1 MKFTHFFIDRP
12 IFAAVLSIVII
23 LVGIIAYLKLP
34 VSQYPPVALPT
45 IVVSASFPGATPDVV
60 AQTVATPLEEQ
71 INGVE
76 DMLYMESDS
85 TADGEMQLTI
95 TFKLGTDL
103 DKAQV
108 LIQNRVAIAE
118 PQLPQEVRQ
127 IGVTT
132 LKRSPDLLLVVN
144 LFSPDGKFDQLY
156 ISNYAYLQVQDA
168 LLRVEGV
175 GDVHLFGARNYS
187 MRIWLNAAR
196 LAEVNLTAG
205 DVVQALRQQNV
216 EVAAGVIGQPPMK
229 HPGAF
234 QFSVNTKGRLQ
245 TPEEFANVVVKSGE
259 GGNLVRIRDV
269 ARVELGALDY
279 SVNSY
284 LNGQNAVAVVVF
296 QLPGS
301 NAVATAQRVLATM
314 QELSTRFPEGLEYR
328 VVHNPTVFVEQS
340 IHEVYRS
347 LAIASILVTLVI
359 FIFLQSWRATV
370 IPLTAIPVS
379 LIGTFAVMWALGF
392 SLNNLSLFGLVMAI
406 GIVVDDAIVVVENV
420 QRNID
425 AGVAPRQA
433 THTSMDQVA
442 SALISAALV
451 LAAVFVP
458 TAFLGGISGQFYRQ
472 FALTIAVST
481 VISAFVSLT
490 LSPAMSAMLLRPR
503 RPPKSAGGGFHRL
516 LFDWFFKAF
525 DSVFDRARNIYSE
538 TVKRVIRATGI
549 AILVYIVLLGITYW
563 SFRQVP
569 TGFIPFQDQGYLIV
583 SVQLPAGASLYRTD
597 AVARR
602 VVDIALHTPGI
613 AATVAFVG
621 FSAATRSNS
630 STAAGVFTPLEDAT
644 VRAKEGLSA
653 GRIMADLRR
662 RLSEIQEAEI
672 VVIPPPPV
680 PGIGTSG
687 GFKMQIED
695 RSGLGFRALEKAA
708 AMIVAAANQQPGL
721 VQVFSTFRAN
731 TPQLYVDIDRTKAA
745 MLHVPLGNV
754 FETLQVYLG
763 SLYVNDFN
771 FLGKTFHVTVQ
782 AESAYRA
789 QPRDIPQLKTRS
801 DSGAVVPLGSLVQVV
816 NRTGPD
822 RVVRYNLYPAADVN
836 GSTRPG
842 FSSGQS
848 LDAMEYVARQVL
860 PAGMG
865 FEWTDIAYQERLA
878 GNVALYI
885 FPLCVL
891 FVFLT
896 LSAQYESWVLPLGVI
911 LIVPMCLLCAV
922 AGVWFRGLENNI
934 LTQIGFV
941 VLVGLACK
949 NAILIVQFAKA
960 EEDKGKD
967 RYEATVQ
974 ACRLRLRP
982 ILMTSFAFIFGVIP
996 LVIAQGAGYE
1006 MRQAVGTAVFS
1017 GMLGVS
1023 LFGLFLTPVF
1033 YVVLSKLTR
1042 RRYSEDTARAG

>member
-1 MKFTHFFIDRP
+1 M
-12 IFAAVLSIVII
+12 
-23 LVGIIAYLKLP
+23 
-34 VSQYPPVALPT
+34 ALPT
-45 IVVSASFPGATPDVV
+45 IVVSTSYPGATPDVV

-85 TADGEMQLTI
+85 TADGELQLTV

-108 LIQNRVAIAE
+108 FVQNRVAIAE

-127 IGVTT
+127 IGITT
-132 LKRSPDLLLVVN
+132 LKRSPDLLMVVS
-144 LFSPDGKFDQLY
+144 LLSPDDRYDELY

-187 MRIWLNAAR
+187 MRIWLDAAK
-196 LAEVNLTAG
+196 LSEVNLTAG
-205 DVVQALRQQNV
+205 DVVQALQQQNV
-216 EVAAGVIGQPPMK
+216 EVAAGVIGQPPMA

-234 QFSVNTKGRLQ
+234 QLYVNAKGRLQ
-245 TPEEFANVVVKSGE
+245 TPEEFADIVVKSGSS
-259 GGNLVRIRDV
+259 GSLVRVRDV

-284 LNGQNAVAVVVF
+284 LDGRNSVGIVVF

-314 QELSTRFPEGLEYR
+314 KELSKRFPEGLEYR

-340 IHEVYRS
+340 IYEVYRS
-347 LAIASILVTLVI
+347 LFAASVLVTLVI
-359 FIFLQSWRATV
+359 FLFLQSWRATV
-370 IPLTAIPVS
+370 VPLMAIPVS
-379 LIGTFAVMWALGF
+379 LIGTFAVMWVLGF
-392 SLNNLSLFGLVMAI
+392 SLNNLSLFGLVLAI

-420 QRNID
+420 QRNIE
-425 AGVAPRQA
+425 AGVPPRQA
-433 THTSMDQVA
+433 THAAMDEVA

-481 VISAFVSLT
+481 AISAFVSLT
-490 LSPAMSAMLLRPR
+490 LSPAMSALLLRP
-503 RPPKSAGGGFHRL
+503 KSVSKGAMGRFGGS
-516 LFDWFFKAF
+516 LFGWFFRGI
-525 DSVFDRARNIYSE
+525 DVGFDRVRAFYGR
-538 TVKRVIRATGI
+538 TVTRIIRVTGT
-549 AILVYIVLLGITYW
+549 AILVYTVLLGLTYW

-569 TGFIPFQDQGYLIV
+569 TGFIPSQDQGHLII
-583 SVQLPAGASLYRTD
+583 SIQLPEGASLSRTD

-602 VVDIALHTPGI
+602 VINIALHTPGI
-613 AATVAFVG
+613 VATVAFVG
-621 FSAATRSNS
+621 FSAATRSNGS
-630 STAAGVFTPLEDAT
+630 NVAGIFTPLEDASE
-644 VRAKEGLSA
+644 RANKGLSA
-653 GRIMADLRR
+653 NRIMADLRR

-680 PGIGTSG
+680 PGIGTAG
-687 GFKMQIED
+687 GFKMQVED
-695 RSGLGFRALEKAA
+695 RSGLGLQALQKAVGA
-708 AMIVAAANQQPGL
+708 LVVAANQDPGL
-721 VQVFSTFRAN
+721 AQVFSSFRAN
-731 TPQLYVDIDRTKAA
+731 TPQLYVHIDRTKAA
-745 MLHVPLGNV
+745 MLHVPLGTV

-771 FLGKTFHVTVQ
+771 FLGKTYHVTAQ
-782 AESAYRA
+782 AESDYRSR
-789 QPRDIPQLKTRS
+789 PGDIPELKTRS
-801 DSGAVVPLGSLVQVV
+801 DSGAIVPLGSLVHVV
-816 NRTGPD
+816 NQTGPD
-822 RVVRYNLYPAADVN
+822 RVVRYNLYPSADVN

-848 LDAMEYVARQVL
+848 LDTMERLAQQIL
-860 PAGMG
+860 PAGME
-865 FEWTDIAYQERLA
+865 FQWTDLAYQERLA

-896 LSAQYESWVLPLGVI
+896 LSAQYESWVLPLAVI
-911 LIVPMCLLCAV
+911 LIVPMCLLCAI
-922 AGVWFRGLENNI
+922 AGVWFRGMENNI

-960 EEDKGKD
+960 EQDKGKD
-967 RYEATVQ
+967 RFEATVQ

-1023 LFGLFLTPVF
+1023 FFGLFLTPVF
-1033 YVVLSKLTR
+1033 YVVLSR
-1042 RRYSEDTARAG
+1042 FVSQRPVDDASRYGSSSGN

>member
-12 IFAAVLSIVII
+12 IFAAVLSIVIT
-23 LVGIIAYLKLP
+23 LVGVIAYFQLP

-60 AQTVATPLEEQ
+60 ARTVATPLEEQ

-85 TADGEMQLTI
+85 TSDGELQITI

-108 LIQNRVAIAE
+108 LVQNRVAIAE
-118 PQLPQEVRQ
+118 PQLPQETRQ

-144 LFSPDGKFDQLY
+144 LLSPDNSFDQLY
-156 ISNYAYLQVQDA
+156 ISNYAYLQIQDA
-168 LLRVEGV
+168 LLRIEGV

-187 MRIWLNAAR
+187 MRIWLDAAK

-205 DVVQALRQQNV
+205 DVVQALRQQNI
-216 EVAAGVIGQPPMK
+216 EVAAGVIGQPPMR

-234 QFSVNTKGRLQ
+234 QFSVNTKGRLE
-245 TPEEFANVVVKSGE
+245 TPEEFADIVVKTGANGS
-259 GGNLVRIRDV
+259 LVRVKDV

-284 LNGQNAVAVVVF
+284 LNGQNAVAIVVF

-301 NAVATAQRVLATM
+301 NAVATAQRVLARM
-314 QELSTRFPEGLEYR
+314 QELRKRFPEGLEYI
-328 VVHNPTVFVEQS
+328 VAHNPTDYVEQS
-340 IHEVYRS
+340 IQEVYRS
-347 LAIASILVTLVI
+347 LLIASILVTLVI
-359 FIFLQSWRATV
+359 FVFLQSWRATM
-370 IPLTAIPVS
+370 IPLMAIPVS
-379 LIGTFAVMWALGF
+379 LIGTFAVMRALGF
-392 SLNNLSLFGLVMAI
+392 SLNNLSLFGLVLAI

-425 AGVAPRQA
+425 SGVAPRQA
-433 THTSMDQVA
+433 SHTSMDEVA
-442 SALISAALV
+442 SALVSAALV
-451 LAAVFVP
+451 LSAVFVP

-481 VISAFVSLT
+481 VISALVSLT
-490 LSPAMSAMLLRPR
+490 LSPAMSALLLRSR
-503 RPPKSAGGGFHRL
+503 RAANGSPGGFLRSL
-516 LFDWFFKAF
+516 SGWFFGGFNSA
-525 DSVFDRARNIYSE
+525 FDRARNMYGR
-538 TVKRVIRATGI
+538 TVRRIIQVAAI
-549 AILVYIVLLGITYW
+549 AILVYIALLGVTYLT
-563 SFRQVP
+563 FRHTP

-583 SVQLPAGASLYRTD
+583 NIQLPEGASLYRTD

-602 VVDIALHTPGI
+602 VINIARHTPGM

-621 FSAATRSNS
+621 FSAATRTDS
-630 STAAGVFTPLEDAT
+630 STAAGIFTPLEDAS
-644 VRAKEGLSA
+644 VRASKGLTA
-653 GRIMADLRR
+653 EKIIADLRR
-662 RLSEIQEAEI
+662 KLSEIQEAEI

-680 PGIGTSG
+680 PGIGTAG
-687 GFKMQIED
+687 GFKMQLED
-695 RSGLGFRALEKAA
+695 RSGLGLQAMAKAA
-708 AMIVAAANQQPGL
+708 GEVVAAANKEPGL
-721 VQVFSTFRAN
+721 VQVYSTFRVN
-731 TPQLYVDIDRTKAA
+731 TPQIYLHIDRSKAS

-771 FLGKTFHVTVQ
+771 FLGKTFHVTAQ

-789 QPRDIPQLKTRS
+789 EADDIPELKTRS
-801 DSGAVVPLGSLVQVV
+801 DSGAIVPLGSLVHVE

-836 GSTRPG
+836 GSERPG

-848 LDAMEYVARQVL
+848 LDTMEHIARRVL
-860 PAGMG
+860 PEGMA

-896 LSAQYESWVLPLGVI
+896 LSAQYESWILPLAVI
-911 LIVPMCLLCAV
+911 LIVPMCLLFAI
-922 AGVWFRGLENNI
+922 AGVLLRGMENSI

-960 EEDKGKD
+960 EEDSGKG
-967 RYEATVQ
+967 RHEAVAQ
-974 ACRLRLRP
+974 ACLLRLRP

-1017 GMLGVS
+1017 GMIGVS
-1023 LFGLFLTPVF
+1023 FFGLFLTPVF
-1033 YVVLSKLTR
+1033 YVALRRLSR
-1042 RRYSEDTARAG
+1042 RRHTTDDPRGG

>member
-1 MKFTHFFIDRP
+1 MKFSHFFIDRP
-12 IFAAVLSIVII
+12 IFAVVLSIMIT
-23 LVGIIAYLKLP
+23 LVGIIAYFKLP
-34 VSQYPPVALPT
+34 VSQYPQVALPT
-45 IVVSASFPGATPDVV
+45 IVVSTAYPGATPDVV

-76 DMLYMESDS
+76 DMLYMESSS
-85 TADGEMQLTI
+85 TADGEMSLTI

-108 LIQNRVAIAE
+108 LVQNRVAIAE

-132 LKRSPDLLLVVN
+132 LKRSPDLLLVIN
-144 LFSPDGKFDQLY
+144 LLSPDNRFDQLY
-156 ISNYAYLQVQDA
+156 ISNYAYLQLRDN
-168 LLRVEGV
+168 LLRVQGV
-175 GDVHLFGARNYS
+175 GDVSLFGARNYS
-187 MRIWLNAAR
+187 MRIWLNAAK
-196 LAEVNLTAG
+196 LSEVNLTAG
-205 DVVQALRQQNV
+205 DVVQALRQQNA
-216 EVAAGVIGQPPMK
+216 EVAAGVIGEPPMR

-234 QFSVNTKGRLQ
+234 QLSVNAKGRLL
-245 TPEEFANVVVKSGE
+245 TPKEFADIVVKAGPSGS
-259 GGNLVRIRDV
+259 LVRVGDV

-284 LNGQNAVAVVVF
+284 LDGQNAVALVVF

-301 NAVATAQRVLATM
+301 NAVATAQRVLASVKEM
-314 QELSTRFPEGLEYR
+314 SKRFPKGLEYR
-328 VVHNPTVFVEQS
+328 VVHNPTVFVENS

-347 LAIASILVTLVI
+347 LLIASILVTLVI
-359 FIFLQSWRATV
+359 FVFLQSWRATI
-370 IPLTAIPVS
+370 IPLMAIPVS
-379 LIGTFAVMWALGF
+379 LIGTFAVMLVLGF
-392 SLNNLSLFGLVMAI
+392 SLNNLSLFGLVLAI
-406 GIVVDDAIVVVENV
+406 GIVVDDAIVVAENA

-433 THTSMDQVA
+433 THTSMDEVA

-490 LSPAMSAMLLRPR
+490 LSPAMSALLLRP
-503 RPPKSAGGGFHRL
+503 KSAPKGVMGGLREKL
-516 LFDWFFKAF
+516 LGWFFRAF
-525 DSVFDRARNIYSE
+525 DSGFDRVRNLYSR
-538 TVKRVIRATGI
+538 TIRSMIRITGI
-549 AILVYIVLLGITYW
+549 AILIYIVLLGITYW

-583 SVQLPAGASLYRTD
+583 NIQLPEGASLYRTD
-597 AVARR
+597 AVTRH

-613 AATVAFVG
+613 AATVAFAG
-621 FSAATRSNS
+621 FSAASRSNS
-630 STAAGVFTPLEDAT
+630 SSAAGVFTPLEDASA
-644 VRAKEGLSA
+644 RATKGLSA
-653 GRIMADLRR
+653 DRIIADLRR
-662 RLSEIQEAEI
+662 RLSEIQDAEI

-680 PGIGTSG
+680 PGIGTAG
-687 GFKMQIED
+687 GFKMQVED
-695 RSGLGFRALEKAA
+695 RSGKGFRALHKAA
-708 AMIVAAANQQPGL
+708 AALVAAANQEPGL
-721 VQVFSTFRAN
+721 EQVFSTFQVN
-731 TPQLYVDIDRTKAA
+731 TPQLYVHIDRTKAA

-771 FLGKTFHVTVQ
+771 FLGRTFHVTAQ
-782 AESAYRA
+782 AESAYRSRA
-789 QPRDIPQLKTRS
+789 SDIAQLKTRS
-801 DSGAVVPLGSLVQVV
+801 DSGAVVPLGSLVHVV
-816 NRTGPD
+816 SRTGPD
-822 RVVRYNLYPAADVN
+822 RVVRYNLYPSADVN

-848 LDAMEYVARQVL
+848 LDTMERLAHQIL

-865 FEWTDIAYQERLA
+865 FEWTALSYQERLA

-896 LSAQYESWVLPLGVI
+896 LSAQYESWVLPLAVI
-911 LIVPMCLLCAV
+911 LIVPMCLLCAI
-922 AGVWFRGLENNI
+922 AGVWFRGMENNI

-949 NAILIVQFAKA
+949 NAILIVQFA
-960 EEDKGKD
+960 EEEREKGKD
-967 RYEATVQ
+967 KFEATVE

-982 ILMTSFAFIFGVIP
+982 ILMTSFAFILGVIP
-996 LVIAQGAGYE
+996 LVIATGAGYE
-1006 MRQAVGTAVFS
+1006 MRRAVGTAVFG

-1023 LFGLFLTPVF
+1023 FFGLFLTPVF
-1033 YVVLSKLTR
+1033 YVVLRKFSRMPRNEERGL
-1042 RRYSEDTARAG
+1042 S